1 MPTRTT
7 AHSAVTPSCGQA
19 DHRCWTGPPTVTDTT
34 WFAASG
40 RNRMRSKCQLSGS
53 VCSRIGTMNISAIT
67 IAIVPAVCRT
77 IEPTPNAIS
86 ATIVTN
92 SAVPMIAVS
101 TSDAVITSVP
111 EKVTVRWPQPGP
123 APGPLFLPPPGPM
136 QFTIALA
143 GIVTVWNS
151 EAATPLPDSIAW
163 PAKNAMNEVTSEITS
178 VTDGNASALAA

>member
-1 MPTRTT
+1 
-7 AHSAVTPSCGQA
+7 
-19 DHRCWTGPPTVTDTT
+19 
-34 WFAASG
+34 
-40 RNRMRSKCQLSGS
+40 
-53 VCSRIGTMNISAIT
+53 MNISAIT

-92 SAVPMIAVS
+92 RAVPMIAVS
-101 TSDAVITSVP
+101 TVDAVITSVP

-123 APGPLFLPPPGPM
+123 GPGPLPSETLPPPPPT

-143 GIVTVWNS
+143 GIVTVWKS

-163 PAKNAMNEVTSEITS
+163 PTKNATNAVTTEITS
-178 VTDGNASALAA
+178 VTAVNEIALAA